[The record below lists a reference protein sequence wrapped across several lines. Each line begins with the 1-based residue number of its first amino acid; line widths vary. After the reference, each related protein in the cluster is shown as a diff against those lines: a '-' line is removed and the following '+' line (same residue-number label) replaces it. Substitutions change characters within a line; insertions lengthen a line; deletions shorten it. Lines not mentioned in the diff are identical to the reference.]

1 LSEDYRQSLEPSF
14 SQNDAI
20 CLEKL
25 WPALGV
31 CEPLADSEKD
41 ARVVEDILSLGHSTS
56 LEVDEED
63 VEELVKNTILS

>member
-1 LSEDYRQSLEPSF
+1 
-14 SQNDAI
+14 
-20 CLEKL
+20 LEKL